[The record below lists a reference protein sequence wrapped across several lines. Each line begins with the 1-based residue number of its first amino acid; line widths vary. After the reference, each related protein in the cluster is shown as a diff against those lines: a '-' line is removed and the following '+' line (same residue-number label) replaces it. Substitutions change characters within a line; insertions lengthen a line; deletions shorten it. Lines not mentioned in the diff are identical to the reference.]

1 MCEDFEVIYS
11 RDGKNLTTLV
21 QEWINENYDNL
32 VRHCSLEKIE
42 YNQTDK

>member
-1 MCEDFEVIYS
+1 MSDDFEENYFES
-11 RDGKNLTTLV
+11 GKEITTLI

-32 VRHCSLEKIE
+32 VRQCKLKEIE

>member
-1 MCEDFEVIYS
+1 MSYDFEEIYLES
-11 RDGKNLTTLV
+11 GKDLTTLI

-32 VRHCSLEKIE
+32 VRQCKAEELK

>member
-1 MCEDFEVIYS
+1 MMDNFKEKYLE
-11 RDGKNLTTLV
+11 RGKDLTLLI

-32 VRHCSLEKIE
+32 VRQCNSKELK

>member
-1 MCEDFEVIYS
+1 MTDDFEEIYLES
-11 RDGKNLTTLV
+11 EKDITTLI

-32 VRHCSLEKIE
+32 VRQCKCKEIE

>member
-1 MCEDFEVIYS
+1 MSDDFEQIYLEN
-11 RDGKNLTTLV
+11 GKDLNMLI

-32 VRHCSLEKIE
+32 VRQCNSKELK

>member
-11 RDGKNLTTLV
+11 ENGKNLTTLI

-32 VRHCSLEKIE
+32 VRHCEDKDLE

>member
-1 MCEDFEVIYS
+1 MREDFEVIYS
-11 RDGKNLTTLV
+11 ENGKNLTTLI

-32 VRHCSLEKIE
+32 VKQIIAKDLK

>member
-1 MCEDFEVIYS
+1 MADNFEEIYLES
-11 RDGKNLTTLV
+11 GKDITTLI

-32 VRHCSLEKIE
+32 VRQCKLKEIK

>member
-1 MCEDFEVIYS
+1 MADDFEEIYLGS
-11 RDGKNLTTLV
+11 GKNITTLI

-32 VRHCSLEKIE
+32 VRQCKNEELK